1 MTVPPEAITAAAKDV
16 CAHYWAYH
24 CFGGLSVRLCHQ
36 CHEPDWDDV
45 RAELAKARAEGAA
58 AERDR
63 IAAVIKPERLR
74 QLADWFDAD
83 DEFKTT
89 MFPETWPTRG
99 REVQDDLRAWAD
111 LLEEAS

>member
-24 CFGGLSVRLCHQ
+24 CFAGLSVRLCKQ
-36 CHEPDWDDV
+36 CQEPDWDDV

-63 IAAVIKPERLR
+63 IR
-74 QLADWFDAD
+74 QLAEDHQATVIAD
-83 DEFKTT
+83 RQPDGVWIHRRQADRVPFT
-89 MFPETWPTRG
+89 
-99 REVQDDLRAWAD
+99 D
-111 LLEEAS
+111 LLREPS